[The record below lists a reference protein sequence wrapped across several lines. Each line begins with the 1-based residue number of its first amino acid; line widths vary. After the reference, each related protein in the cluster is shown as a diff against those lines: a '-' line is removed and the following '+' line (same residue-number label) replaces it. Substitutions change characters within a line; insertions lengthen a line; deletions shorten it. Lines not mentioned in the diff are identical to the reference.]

1 MLTATF
7 LAYEKE
13 LEANI
18 DHVFYLEPKLSLY
31 VGVFSNS
38 PYHDFG
44 CIIIPTSSD
53 KIFNRNFFTKI
64 VIFLRRL
71 APFLELFEQLW
82 KIHEYA
88 YDKCKH
94 RSEEINRVSEN
105 NHKF

>member
-44 CIIIPTSSD
+44 CIYLQYATGETNDTS
-53 KIFNRNFFTKI
+53 
-64 VIFLRRL
+64 
-71 APFLELFEQLW
+71 QLCQF
-82 KIHEYA
+82 KN
-88 YDKCKH
+88 
-94 RSEEINRVSEN
+94 INC
-105 NHKF
+105 

>member
-44 CIIIPTSSD
+44 CIYLSD
-53 KIFNRNFFTKI
+53 FMFRKH
-64 VIFLRRL
+64 
-71 APFLELFEQLW
+71 AD
-82 KIHEYA
+82 EYLKA
-88 YDKCKH
+88 KKDP
-94 RSEEINRVSEN
+94 
-105 NHKF
+105 

>member
-7 LAYEKE
+7 LPYEKE

-44 CIIIPTSSD
+44 CIYLADALKRAP
-53 KIFNRNFFTKI
+53 KNRA
-64 VIFLRRL
+64 RH
-71 APFLELFEQLW
+71 
-82 KIHEYA
+82 HEVQ
-88 YDKCKH
+88 
-94 RSEEINRVSEN
+94 N
-105 NHKF
+105 

>member
-44 CIIIPTSSD
+44 CIYLQFKITGKTKHQVTS
-53 KIFNRNFFTKI
+53 
-64 VIFLRRL
+64 
-71 APFLELFEQLW
+71 ELGFEQNRTRFETMLSH
-82 KIHEYA
+82 IQVHA
-88 YDKCKH
+88 AFQID
-94 RSEEINRVSEN
+94 EIILGRNARYIV
-105 NHKF
+105 

>member
-44 CIIIPTSSD
+44 CIY
-53 KIFNRNFFTKI
+53 
-64 VIFLRRL
+64 LRIGEAARRRGNDAGL
-71 APFLELFEQLW
+71 IRAA
-82 KIHEYA
+82 HG
-88 YDKCKH
+88 
-94 RSEEINRVSEN
+94 
-105 NHKF
+105 

>member
-44 CIIIPTSSD
+44 CIYLVNGIG
-53 KIFNRNFFTKI
+53 
-64 VIFLRRL
+64 
-71 APFLELFEQLW
+71 
-82 KIHEYA
+82 
-88 YDKCKH
+88 
-94 RSEEINRVSEN
+94 
-105 NHKF
+105 